1 MFAVFSFIALVFLYL
16 YLGETKGLTKFEK
29 KSLYVP
35 GGPWGRK
42 LKHGEQPSTPMTY
55 MKRDNKYMLN
65 KTDNSSNLE
74 STETVSQN

>member
-1 MFAVFSFIALVFLYL
+1 MFAIFSFIAFVFLYIF
-16 YLGETKGLTKFEK
+16 LGETMGLSKFEK

-55 MKRDNKYMLN
+55 MRQNKYMLN
-65 KTDNSSNLE
+65 KTEDTQTQHASDDL
-74 STETVSQN
+74 SQN